1 MNQNVSSNCFS
12 IYWNIKP
19 FPHIFWHLH
28 RSGALPKAV
37 LYLKS
42 VKYTLVEFPHFAEL
56 WRKTNINNTP
66 ASNNYRSQVVQKWKD
81 LFFLFCSNFV
91 EENLKKKMLNLLCRK
106 SAKHSQSTQSTL
118 KIQIPRK
125 MDEKQNAHSCCYS
138 SDVERMEHV
147 LQIKRIS
154 DTKKKKKRQFQT
166 SHTKLG
172 WLQWLYQKLAAGAT
186 LHIQTPII

>member
-1 MNQNVSSNCFS
+1 MSAVTVSASTEISSLSHIYFGIYTKVVLCLKQCFT
-12 IYWNIKP
+12 
-19 FPHIFWHLH
+19 
-28 RSGALPKAV
+28 
-37 LYLKS
+37 S

-56 WRKTNINNTP
+56 WRKTNIRNTP
-66 ASNNYRSQVVQKWKD
+66 ASNNYRSQVVQKWKE
-81 LFFLFCSNFV
+81 LIYFFCSNFV
-91 EENLKKKMLNLLCRK
+91 DENLKKKMLNLLCRK
-106 SAKHSQSTQSTL
+106 SPKHSQSTQSTL

-147 LQIKRIS
+147 LKIKRIS
-154 DTKKKKKRQFQT
+154 DTKKRQFKT

>member
-1 MNQNVSSNCFS
+1 MER
-12 IYWNIKP
+12 P
-19 FPHIFWHLH
+19 
-28 RSGALPKAV
+28 
-37 LYLKS
+37 
-42 VKYTLVEFPHFAEL
+42 
-56 WRKTNINNTP
+56 
-66 ASNNYRSQVVQKWKD
+66 
-81 LFFLFCSNFV
+81 FFLFCSNFV

-138 SDVERMEHV
+138 SDVERIEHV

-172 WLQWLYQKLAAGAT
+172 WLQ
-186 LHIQTPII
+186 

>member
-1 MNQNVSSNCFS
+1 MSAVTVSASTEIS
-12 IYWNIKP
+12 SLSHIYFGIYTKV
-19 FPHIFWHLH
+19 
-28 RSGALPKAV
+28 V
-37 LYLKS
+37 LCLKS

-56 WRKTNINNTP
+56 WIKTNINNTP
-66 ASNNYRSQVVQKWKD
+66 ASNNYRSQVVLKWKE
-81 LFFLFCSNFV
+81 LFFFCSNFV
-91 EENLKKKMLNLLCRK
+91 EENLKKKMQNLLCRK
-106 SAKHSQSTQSTL
+106 SPKHSQSTQSTL

-125 MDEKQNAHSCCYS
+125 MEEKQNAHSCCYS

-147 LQIKRIS
+147 LKIKRIS
-154 DTKKKKKRQFQT
+154 DTKKRQFKT